1 MDLYEL
7 LVFLH
12 VVFAIA
18 WVGAATYDYVIAKSV
33 FSRGGAE
40 TRTWLT
46 EFWEGIGA
54 RYFIPVSLGT
64 IIFGIA
70 AVLEGP
76 WSFSDPFV
84 SIGLGVFILLL
95 INGLAYLEPQ
105 SKKIKAES
113 DEFGADSAQVTER
126 VTKVLKVSLFELVV
140 LYALVFVM
148 VIKPF

>member
-18 WVGAATYDYVIAKSV
+18 WVGGATYDYLIAKSV
-33 FSRGGAE
+33 YSQGGAE

-46 EFWEGIGA
+46 EFWDGIGT
-54 RYFIPVSLGT
+54 RYFIPISLGT

-70 AVLEGP
+70 AVVEGP

-95 INGLAYLEPQ
+95 VNGLAYLEPQ
-105 SKKIKAES
+105 AKKIKAES
-113 DEFGADSAQVTER
+113 EEFGADSVQVTER
-126 VTKVLKVSLFELVV
+126 VAKLLKVTVFELGV

-148 VIKPF
+148 VVKPF